1 MRYTFPNSKIFLGF
15 MKDVVRF
22 NCVNNLKIEITCKI
36 SMMSNVIATSNDDI
50 STDDVI
56 TYKKN
61 DVIKYDSKVYFRCEE
76 GYMMGGSDSA
86 VCTESGELQY
96 DDVIPTCAG
105 MIMIIRMKTR
115 I

>member
-1 MRYTFPNSKIFLGF
+1 
-15 MKDVVRF
+15 
-22 NCVNNLKIEITCKI
+22 
-36 SMMSNVIATSNDDI
+36 MSNIIATSNDDI

-56 TYKKN
+56 
-61 DVIKYDSKVYFRCEE
+61 KYNEKVYFRCEE

-105 MIMIIRMKTR
+105 MIVIIQKNK
-115 I
+115 